1 MRFKMMP
8 SNSYGKSLDLSRL
21 TDDEAKHVWQVIQRD
36 FHLRKKEENRLGEL
50 KTKIRKED
58 TKRELLEYQPK
69 LSDSLC
75 IRCLQP
81 FKFLVNSKRQC
92 LDCKLFVCKS
102 CSHFNKKDH
111 GSVCDPCHMARI
123 LKIGT
128 LEWFHEN
135 VRSRFKRFGSAKVMN
150 SLFKRLNSD
159 RASSQTDLR
168 DPRDDDTHSM
178 PEVHTAS
185 LYSQED
191 EQSERVDRRH
201 FGLMRKGRRL
211 LPVDPLDFNLGIE
224 NSAYSR
230 PPVLL
235 HSGSQEKVTQS
246 KDSVTE
252 DDWSTTFKQILEN
265 GTHGRVDEMKGMLQ
279 IGQRSLDRPS
289 RFDDCTPHLEPRMTT
304 SRSLS
309 KMSISSAGSSNYHF
323 HREPSYSLE
332 DSEDDGDSEMHI
344 IYTPAPHREH
354 SPDDVPP
361 QIIELN
367 MRMSAIETLLS
378 RLEQKLILP
387 VIGGSAEQVFEVNL
401 HNQQVEL
408 KEEDLSPAD
417 LEELELRKKLDEL
430 TEKISDKGSSD
441 EEDAMK
447 PSDASPKKVAVYHA
461 PAMRGASAGPGNVT
475 HEWPFEVEWKGKPGV
490 PKSLK
495 KQKRVR
501 SFEFS
506 STTSCELSQLEGK
519 VAMAV
524 ASVQSTQSGVTDIQK
539 RIAALSAAGMTVET
553 SRRRTPQPSR
563 TLHEFSIRGSNE
575 ARSLRKLVM

>member
-8 SNSYGKSLDLSRL
+8 SSSNGKNLDLSRL

-50 KTKIRKED
+50 KTKIMKED

-102 CSHFNKKDH
+102 CSHFNKKDR
-111 GSVCDPCHMARI
+111 GWVCDPCHMARI

-168 DPRDDDTHSM
+168 EPRDDDTHSM
-178 PEVHTAS
+178 PEVH
-185 LYSQED
+185 
-191 EQSERVDRRH
+191 
-201 FGLMRKGRRL
+201 
-211 LPVDPLDFNLGIE
+211 N
-224 NSAYSR
+224 
-230 PPVLL
+230 
-235 HSGSQEKVTQS
+235 
-246 KDSVTE
+246 
-252 DDWSTTFKQILEN
+252 
-265 GTHGRVDEMKGMLQ
+265 
-279 IGQRSLDRPS
+279 
-289 RFDDCTPHLEPRMTT
+289 DCTSHLEQRMTK

-309 KMSISSAGSSNYHF
+309 KMSISSAGSSNYHL
-323 HREPSYSLE
+323 HREASYSLE
-332 DSEDDGDSEMHI
+332 DSEDDDESEMHV
-344 IYTPAPHREH
+344 IYSPALHREH
-354 SPDDVPP
+354 SPDEVPP

-367 MRMSAIETLLS
+367 KRMSAIEALLS
-378 RLEQKLILP
+378 RLEQKLTLP
-387 VIGGSAEQVFEVNL
+387 VTEGSAEQVE
-401 HNQQVEL
+401 Q

-447 PSDASPKKVAVYHA
+447 HSEHSPKKRGVYHT
-461 PAMRGASAGPGNVT
+461 PVIRGASAGFGNVR
-475 HEWPFEVEWKGKPGV
+475 HEWPLEVEW
-490 PKSLK
+490 
-495 KQKRVR
+495 
-501 SFEFS
+501 
-506 STTSCELSQLEGK
+506 
-519 VAMAV
+519 
-524 ASVQSTQSGVTDIQK
+524 VTDIQK

-563 TLHEFSIRGSNE
+563 TMHEFPVNPNIDAMWYKGRGIRPVGRFGRRMAQKGEVSYFGKHRFCYPE
-575 ARSLRKLVM
+575 VLAAD

>member
-8 SNSYGKSLDLSRL
+8 NSSNGKNLDLSRL

-50 KTKIRKED
+50 KTKIMKED
-58 TKRELLEYQPK
+58 TKRELLEYQTK

-81 FKFLVNSKRQC
+81 FKFLVNNKRQC

-102 CSHFNKKDH
+102 CSRFNKKDS
-111 GSVCDPCHMARI
+111 GWVCDPCHMARI

-159 RASSQTDLR
+159 RACSQTDLR
-168 DPRDDDTHSM
+168 EPRDDDTHSM
-178 PEVHTAS
+178 PEVHTGS
-185 LYSQED
+185 VYSQED
-191 EQSERVDRRH
+191 VQSERPDRHH
-201 FGLMRKGRRL
+201 FSLMRKGRRL

-230 PPVLL
+230 PPLL
-235 HSGSQEKVTQS
+235 LYSGSQEKVPQI
-246 KDSVTE
+246 KDSLTE
-252 DDWSTTFKQILEN
+252 DDWSTTFKQIPEN
-265 GTHGRVDEMKGMLQ
+265 GTHDRVDEMKDMLQ
-279 IGQRSLDRPS
+279 ISQRSLDKPS
-289 RFDDCTPHLEPRMTT
+289 HFDYCIPHLEQRMTKC
-304 SRSLS
+304 RSLS
-309 KMSISSAGSSNYHF
+309 KMSISSAGSSNYHL

-332 DSEDDGDSEMHI
+332 DSDDDDESEMHVF
-344 IYTPAPHREH
+344 YSPAPQREH
-354 SPDDVPP
+354 SPDEVPS

-367 MRMSAIETLLS
+367 KRMSEIETLLS
-378 RLEQKLILP
+378 RLEQKLTLP
-387 VIGGSAEQVFEVNL
+387 VIEAEQVE
-401 HNQQVEL
+401 Q
-408 KEEDLSPAD
+408 KGDDLSPAD

-441 EEDAMK
+441 EEDAVK
-447 PSDASPKKVAVYHA
+447 PSEDSPKKGAVYYA
-461 PAMRGASAGPGNVT
+461 PAMRGDSAGLGNVR
-475 HEWPFEVEWKGKPGV
+475 HAWPLEVEWKAKPTV

-506 STTSCELSQLEGK
+506 NTTSCELSQLEGK
-519 VAMAV
+519 VARAV

-553 SRRRTPQPSR
+553 SRGRTPQPSR
-563 TLHEFSIRGSNE
+563 TLHEFPIRGSNE
-575 ARSLRKLVM
+575 ARSFRKLVI

>member
-8 SNSYGKSLDLSRL
+8 SSSNGKNLDLSRL
-21 TDDEAKHVWQVIQRD
+21 TDDEAKHVWQELLND
-36 FHLRKKEENRLGEL
+36 SASKEKVLEL
-50 KTKIRKED
+50 KTKIMKED

-102 CSHFNKKDH
+102 CSHFNKKDR
-111 GSVCDPCHMARI
+111 GWVCDPCHMA
-123 LKIGT
+123 
-128 LEWFHEN
+128 
-135 VRSRFKRFGSAKVMN
+135 SAKVMN

-168 DPRDDDTHSM
+168 EPRDDDTHSM
-178 PEVHTAS
+178 PEVHTGS

-201 FGLMRKGRRL
+201 FSL
-211 LPVDPLDFNLGIE
+211 
-224 NSAYSR
+224 Y
-230 PPVLL
+230 
-235 HSGSQEKVTQS
+235 SGSQEKVTQN
-246 KDSVTE
+246 KESVGE
-252 DDWSTTFKQILEN
+252 DDWSTTVKQILEN
-265 GTHGRVDEMKGMLQ
+265 GTHGKVDEMKDMLQ
-279 IGQRSLDRPS
+279 ISQRSPDKLS
-289 RFDDCTPHLEPRMTT
+289 HFDDCTSHLEQRMTK

-309 KMSISSAGSSNYHF
+309 KMSISSAGSSNYHL
-323 HREPSYSLE
+323 HREASYSLE
-332 DSEDDGDSEMHI
+332 DSEDDDESEMHV
-344 IYTPAPHREH
+344 IYSPALHREH
-354 SPDDVPP
+354 SPDEVPP

-367 MRMSAIETLLS
+367 KRMSAIEALLS
-378 RLEQKLILP
+378 RLEQKLTLP
-387 VIGGSAEQVFEVNL
+387 VEQ
-401 HNQQVEL
+401 

-447 PSDASPKKVAVYHA
+447 HSEHSPKKRGVYHT
-461 PAMRGASAGPGNVT
+461 PVIRGASAGFGNVR
-475 HEWPFEVEWKGKPGV
+475 HEWPLEVEWKAKPNV

-506 STTSCELSQLEGK
+506 NTTSCELSQLEGK

-563 TLHEFSIRGSNE
+563 TMHEFPVSKCKALYCIFNTFIY
-575 ARSLRKLVM
+575 LFNIYLTQ

>member
-8 SNSYGKSLDLSRL
+8 NSSNGKNLDLSRL

-50 KTKIRKED
+50 KTKIMKED
-58 TKRELLEYQPK
+58 TKRELLEYQTK

-81 FKFLVNSKRQC
+81 FKFLVNNKRQC

-102 CSHFNKKDH
+102 CSRFNKKDS
-111 GSVCDPCHMARI
+111 GWVCDPCHMARI

-135 VRSRFKRFGSAKVMN
+135 VRSRFKGFGSAKVMN

-159 RASSQTDLR
+159 RACSQTDLR
-168 DPRDDDTHSM
+168 EPRDDDTHSM
-178 PEVHTAS
+178 PEVHTGS
-185 LYSQED
+185 VYSQED
-191 EQSERVDRRH
+191 EQSERSDRHH
-201 FGLMRKGRRL
+201 FSL
-211 LPVDPLDFNLGIE
+211 
-224 NSAYSR
+224 Y
-230 PPVLL
+230 
-235 HSGSQEKVTQS
+235 SGSQEKVAQI
-246 KDSVTE
+246 KDSITE
-252 DDWSTTFKQILEN
+252 DDWSTTFKQIPEN
-265 GTHGRVDEMKGMLQ
+265 GTHDRVDEMKDMLQ
-279 IGQRSLDRPS
+279 ISQRSLDKPS
-289 RFDDCTPHLEPRMTT
+289 HFDDCIPHLQRMTKCH
-304 SRSLS
+304 SLS
-309 KMSISSAGSSNYHF
+309 KMSVSSAGSSNYHL

-332 DSEDDGDSEMHI
+332 DSDDDDESEIHVF
-344 IYTPAPHREH
+344 YSPAPHREH
-354 SPDDVPP
+354 SPDEVPS

-367 MRMSAIETLLS
+367 KRMLEIETLLS
-378 RLEQKLILP
+378 RLEQKLTLP
-387 VIGGSAEQVFEVNL
+387 VIEAEQVE
-401 HNQQVEL
+401 Q

-441 EEDAMK
+441 EEDAVK
-447 PSDASPKKVAVYHA
+447 PSEDSPKKGAVYYA
-461 PAMRGASAGPGNVT
+461 PAMRGDSAGLGNVR
-475 HEWPFEVEWKGKPGV
+475 HAWPLEVEWKAKPTV

-506 STTSCELSQLEGK
+506 NTTSCELSQLEGK
-519 VAMAV
+519 VAQAV

-563 TLHEFSIRGSNE
+563 TLHEFPIRGSNE
-575 ARSLRKLVM
+575 ARSFQKLVM

>member
-8 SNSYGKSLDLSRL
+8 SSSNGKNLDLSRL

-50 KTKIRKED
+50 KTKIMKED

-102 CSHFNKKDH
+102 CSHFNKKDR
-111 GSVCDPCHMARI
+111 GWVCDPCHMARI

-168 DPRDDDTHSM
+168 EPRDDDTHSM
-178 PEVHTAS
+178 PEVHTGS

-201 FGLMRKGRRL
+201 FSLMRKGRRL
-211 LPVDPLDFNLGIE
+211 LPVDPLDFNLGVE

-230 PPVLL
+230 PPLL
-235 HSGSQEKVTQS
+235 LYSGSQEKVTQN
-246 KDSVTE
+246 KESVGE
-252 DDWSTTFKQILEN
+252 DDWSTTVKQILEN
-265 GTHGRVDEMKGMLQ
+265 GTHGKVDEMKDMLQ
-279 IGQRSLDRPS
+279 ISQRSPDKLS
-289 RFDDCTPHLEPRMTT
+289 HFDDCTSHLEQRMTK

-309 KMSISSAGSSNYHF
+309 KMSISSAGSSNYHL
-323 HREPSYSLE
+323 HREASYSLE
-332 DSEDDGDSEMHI
+332 DSEDDDESEMHV
-344 IYTPAPHREH
+344 IYSPALHREH
-354 SPDDVPP
+354 SPDEVPP

-367 MRMSAIETLLS
+367 KRMSAIEALLS
-378 RLEQKLILP
+378 RLEQKLTLP
-387 VIGGSAEQVFEVNL
+387 VTEGSAEQVE
-401 HNQQVEL
+401 Q

-447 PSDASPKKVAVYHA
+447 HSEHSPKKRGVYHT
-461 PAMRGASAGPGNVT
+461 PVIRGASAGFGNVR
-475 HEWPFEVEWKGKPGV
+475 HEWPLEVEWKAKPNV

-506 STTSCELSQLEGK
+506 NTTSCELSQLEGK

-563 TLHEFSIRGSNE
+563 TMHEFPVRGSNE
-575 ARSLRKLVM
+575 ARSLRKLVI

>member
-102 CSHFNKKDH
+102 CSHFNKKDR
-111 GSVCDPCHMARI
+111 GWVCDPCHMARI

-168 DPRDDDTHSM
+168 EPRDDDTHSM
-178 PEVHTAS
+178 PEVHTGS
-185 LYSQED
+185 LYTQED
-191 EQSERVDRRH
+191 EQSEPVDRRH
-201 FGLMRKGRRL
+201 LRLMRKGRRL
-211 LPVDPLDFNLGIE
+211 LPVDPLDFNLGVE

-230 PPVLL
+230 PPILL

-246 KDSVTE
+246 KDLVTE

-265 GTHGRVDEMKGMLQ
+265 GIHGRGDEMKGILQ
-279 IGQRSLDRPS
+279 NSQRSLDRPS
-289 RFDDCTPHLEPRMTT
+289 HFDDCTPHLEQRMTKT
-304 SRSLS
+304 HSLS

-323 HREPSYSLE
+323 HRDPSYSLE
-332 DSEDDGDSEMHI
+332 DSEDDDESEMHI
-344 IYTPAPHREH
+344 IYSPAPHREH

-387 VIGGSAEQVFEVNL
+387 VIGGSAEP
-401 HNQQVEL
+401 VEQ

-447 PSDASPKKVAVYHA
+447 PSEDSPKKRAVYQA
-461 PAMRGASAGPGNVT
+461 PAMRGASAGPGNVR
-475 HEWPFEVEWKGKPGV
+475 HEWPFEVEWKGKPSV

-506 STTSCELSQLEGK
+506 NTTSCELSQLEGK

-563 TLHEFSIRGSNE
+563 TLHEFPIRGSNE

>member
-8 SNSYGKSLDLSRL
+8 GSSHGKNLDLSRL

-50 KTKIRKED
+50 KTKIMKED

-111 GSVCDPCHMARI
+111 GWVCDPCHMARV

-168 DPRDDDTHSM
+168 EPRDDDTHSM
-178 PEVHTAS
+178 PEVHTGS

-201 FGLMRKGRRL
+201 FSLMRKGRRL
-211 LPVDPLDFNLGIE
+211 LPVDPLDFNLAVE
-224 NSAYSR
+224 NSAYSQ
-230 PPVLL
+230 PPLL
-235 HSGSQEKVTQS
+235 LYSGSQEKVTQN
-246 KDSVTE
+246 KDCEVSE
-252 DDWSTTFKQILEN
+252 DDWSTIVKQILEN
-265 GTHGRVDEMKGMLQ
+265 GTHGEGDEMKDVLQ
-279 IGQRSLDRPS
+279 TSQRSPEKPS
-289 RFDDCTPHLEPRMTT
+289 HFDDCAPHLEQRMTK

-309 KMSISSAGSSNYHF
+309 KMSISSAGSSNYHL

-332 DSEDDGDSEMHI
+332 DSEEDDESEMHV
-344 IYTPAPHREH
+344 IYSPALHREH
-354 SPDDVPP
+354 SPDEVPP
-361 QIIELN
+361 EIIELN
-367 MRMSAIETLLS
+367 KRMSAIEALLS
-378 RLEQKLILP
+378 RLEQKLTLP
-387 VIGGSAEQVFEVNL
+387 VIGGPAEQIE
-401 HNQQVEL
+401 H
-408 KEEDLSPAD
+408 KEENLSPAD

-447 PSDASPKKVAVYHA
+447 PSDYFSKKGAVYHT
-461 PAMRGASAGPGNVT
+461 PAIRGASARFGNVR
-475 HEWPFEVEWKGKPGV
+475 HEWPFEVEWKAKPNV

-506 STTSCELSQLEGK
+506 NTTSCELSQLEGK

-553 SRRRTPQPSR
+553 PRRRPPQQSR
-563 TLHEFSIRGSNE
+563 TLHEFPIRGSSE
-575 ARSLRKLVM
+575 ARSLRKLVL

>member
-8 SNSYGKSLDLSRL
+8 NNSYGKSLDLSRL

-50 KTKIRKED
+50 KTKIMKED

-102 CSHFNKKDH
+102 CSHFNKKDR
-111 GSVCDPCHMARI
+111 GWVCDPCHMARV

-168 DPRDDDTHSM
+168 EPRDDDTHSM
-178 PEVHTAS
+178 PEVHTGS

-201 FGLMRKGRRL
+201 FSLMRKGRRL
-211 LPVDPLDFNLGIE
+211 LPVDPLDFNLGVE
-224 NSAYSR
+224 NPAYSR
-230 PPVLL
+230 PPILL
-235 HSGSQEKVTQS
+235 YSGSQEKVTQS

-265 GTHGRVDEMKGMLQ
+265 GTHGRGDEMKDMLH
-279 IGQRSLDRPS
+279 ISQRSLDKPFH
-289 RFDDCTPHLEPRMTT
+289 FDDCTPHLEQRMTK

-332 DSEDDGDSEMHI
+332 DSEDDDESEMHV
-344 IYTPAPHREH
+344 IYSHREH
-354 SPDDVPP
+354 SPDEVPP

-367 MRMSAIETLLS
+367 KRMSAIETLLS
-378 RLEQKLILP
+378 CLEQKLVFP
-387 VIGGSAEQVFEVNL
+387 GIGGSAEQVE
-401 HNQQVEL
+401 H

-441 EEDAMK
+441 EEDPMK
-447 PSDASPKKVAVYHA
+447 PTEDSPKKGVVYHA
-461 PAMRGASAGPGNVT
+461 SATRRASSGLGNVR
-475 HEWPFEVEWKGKPGV
+475 HEWPLEVEWKAKQSV
-490 PKSLK
+490 PKPLK

-501 SFEFS
+501 SLEFS

-553 SRRRTPQPSR
+553 SRRRTPQSSR
-563 TLHEFSIRGSNE
+563 TLHEFPIRGSNE
-575 ARSLRKLVM
+575 ARSLRKLVL

>member
-8 SNSYGKSLDLSRL
+8 NSSNGKNLDLSRL

-50 KTKIRKED
+50 KTKIMKED

-81 FKFLVNSKRQC
+81 FKFLVNRKRQC

-102 CSHFNKKDH
+102 CSRFNKKDH
-111 GSVCDPCHMARI
+111 GWVCNPCHMARI

-159 RASSQTDLR
+159 RACSQTDLR
-168 DPRDDDTHSM
+168 EPRDDDTHSM
-178 PEVHTAS
+178 PEVHTGS

-191 EQSERVDRRH
+191 EQSERVDGRH
-201 FGLMRKGRRL
+201 FSLMRKGRWL

-230 PPVLL
+230 PPLL
-235 HSGSQEKVTQS
+235 LYSGSQEKVPQS

-265 GTHGRVDEMKGMLQ
+265 GTHDKGDEMKDMLQ
-279 IGQRSLDRPS
+279 ISQRNLDKPS
-289 RFDDCTPHLEPRMTT
+289 HFDDCTLLLEQRMTK

-309 KMSISSAGSSNYHF
+309 KMSISSAGSSNYHL

-332 DSEDDGDSEMHI
+332 DSEDDDDDESEIHV
-344 IYTPAPHREH
+344 IYSPAPHREH
-354 SPDDVPP
+354 SPDEVPP

-367 MRMSAIETLLS
+367 KRMSAIETLLS
-378 RLEQKLILP
+378 RLEQKLTLP
-387 VIGGSAEQVFEVNL
+387 VTGAEQVE
-401 HNQQVEL
+401 Q

-447 PSDASPKKVAVYHA
+447 PSENSPKKGAVYYA
-461 PAMRGASAGPGNVT
+461 PAMRGDSAGLENVR
-475 HEWPFEVEWKGKPGV
+475 HEWPLEVEWKAKPTV

-506 STTSCELSQLEGK
+506 NTTSCELSQLEGK
-519 VAMAV
+519 VARAV

-553 SRRRTPQPSR
+553 SRRRTPRPSR
-563 TLHEFSIRGSNE
+563 TLHEFPIRGSNE
-575 ARSLRKLVM
+575 ARSLRKLTSAS

>member
-8 SNSYGKSLDLSRL
+8 SSSNGKSLDLSRL

-36 FHLRKKEENRLGEL
+36 FHLRQKEEDRLGEL
-50 KTKIRKED
+50 KTKIMKED

-81 FKFLVNSKRQC
+81 FKFLVNNKRQC

-102 CSHFNKKDH
+102 CSRFNKKDR
-111 GSVCDPCHMARI
+111 GWVCDPCHMSRI

-168 DPRDDDTHSM
+168 EPRDDDTHSM
-178 PEVHTAS
+178 PEVHTGS
-185 LYSQED
+185 LFNQED
-191 EQSERVDRRH
+191 EQSERERAERRH
-201 FGLMRKGRRL
+201 FSLMRKGRRL
-211 LPVDPLDFNLGIE
+211 LPVDPLEFNIGVE

-230 PPVLL
+230 TPLL
-235 HSGSQEKVTQS
+235 LYSGSQEKVTQS
-246 KDSVTE
+246 KDSVNE
-252 DDWSTTFKQILEN
+252 DNWCTTFKQILEN
-265 GTHGRVDEMKGMLQ
+265 GTHGRGDEMKDMLQ
-279 IGQRSLDRPS
+279 ISLRSLDKPS
-289 RFDDCTPHLEPRMTT
+289 HFDDCTPHLEQRMTK

-309 KMSISSAGSSNYHF
+309 KMSLSSAGSANYHL
-323 HREPSYSLE
+323 HRELSYSLE
-332 DSEDDGDSEMHI
+332 DSEDDDESEMNV
-344 IYTPAPHREH
+344 IYSPALLREP
-354 SPDDVPP
+354 SPDEVPP

-367 MRMSAIETLLS
+367 KRMSSIETLLS
-378 RLEQKLILP
+378 RLEKKIAFP
-387 VIGGSAEQVFEVNL
+387 VIGGSTELVEQKV
-401 HNQQVEL
+401 
-408 KEEDLSPAD
+408 EDLSPAD

-430 TEKISDKGSSD
+430 TEKISDKGLSSD
-441 EEDAMK
+441 EEDATK
-447 PSDASPKKVAVYHA
+447 SSEDSQKKGALSHAST
-461 PAMRGASAGPGNVT
+461 MRGASAGLGNVR
-475 HEWPFEVEWKGKPGV
+475 HEWPLEVEWKAKPNIH
-490 PKSLK
+490 KSLK
-495 KQKRVR
+495 KQKRVS

-506 STTSCELSQLEGK
+506 NTTSCELSQLEGK
-519 VAMAV
+519 VAMAA

-553 SRRRTPQPSR
+553 SRRRAPQPSR
-563 TLHEFSIRGSNE
+563 VLHEFPIRSSNE
-575 ARSLRKLVM
+575 AKSLRKLVIM

>member
-8 SNSYGKSLDLSRL
+8 NSSNGKNLDLSRL

-50 KTKIRKED
+50 KTKIMKED

-102 CSHFNKKDH
+102 CSRFNKKDH
-111 GSVCDPCHMARI
+111 GWVCDPCHMARI

-135 VRSRFKRFGSAKVMN
+135 VRSRFKRFGSAKVMS

-159 RASSQTDLR
+159 RACSQTDLR
-168 DPRDDDTHSM
+168 EPRDDDTHSM
-178 PEVHTAS
+178 PEVHTGS

-201 FGLMRKGRRL
+201 FSLMRKGRRL
-211 LPVDPLDFNLGIE
+211 LPVDPLDFNLGVE

-230 PPVLL
+230 PPLL
-235 HSGSQEKVTQS
+235 LYSGSQEKVPQS

-252 DDWSTTFKQILEN
+252 DDWYTTFKQILEN
-265 GTHGRVDEMKGMLQ
+265 GTHDKGDEMKDMLQ
-279 IGQRSLDRPS
+279 ISQRSLDKPS
-289 RFDDCTPHLEPRMTT
+289 HFDDCTTHLEQRMTK

-309 KMSISSAGSSNYHF
+309 KISISSAGSSNYHL

-332 DSEDDGDSEMHI
+332 DSEDDDDDDESEIHV
-344 IYTPAPHREH
+344 IYSPAPHREH
-354 SPDDVPP
+354 SPDEVPP

-367 MRMSAIETLLS
+367 KRMSAIETLLS
-378 RLEQKLILP
+378 RLEQKLTLP
-387 VIGGSAEQVFEVNL
+387 VIGAEQVE
-401 HNQQVEL
+401 Q

-441 EEDAMK
+441 EDAMK
-447 PSDASPKKVAVYHA
+447 PSEDSPKKGAVYYA
-461 PAMRGASAGPGNVT
+461 PAMRGASAGLENVR
-475 HEWPFEVEWKGKPGV
+475 HEWPLEVEWKAKSTV

-506 STTSCELSQLEGK
+506 NTTSELSQLEGK
-519 VAMAV
+519 VARAV

-539 RIAALSAAGMTVET
+539 RIAALSAAGMMVET
-553 SRRRTPQPSR
+553 SRRGDAAMKQD
-563 TLHEFSIRGSNE
+563 LYGS
-575 ARSLRKLVM
+575 

>member
-8 SNSYGKSLDLSRL
+8 SSSNGKSLDLSRL

-36 FHLRKKEENRLGEL
+36 FHLRQKEEDRLGEL
-50 KTKIRKED
+50 KTKIMKED

-81 FKFLVNSKRQC
+81 FKFLVNNKRQC

-102 CSHFNKKDH
+102 CSRFNKKDR
-111 GSVCDPCHMARI
+111 GWVCDPCHMSRI

-159 RASSQTDLR
+159 RACSQTDLR
-168 DPRDDDTHSM
+168 EPRDDDTHSM
-178 PEVHTAS
+178 PEVHTGS
-185 LYSQED
+185 LFNQED
-191 EQSERVDRRH
+191 EQSERADRRH
-201 FGLMRKGRRL
+201 FSLMRKGRRL
-211 LPVDPLDFNLGIE
+211 LPVDPLEFNIGVE

-230 PPVLL
+230 TPLL
-235 HSGSQEKVTQS
+235 LYSGSQEKVTQS
-246 KDSVTE
+246 KDSVNE
-252 DDWSTTFKQILEN
+252 DNWSTTFKQILEN
-265 GTHGRVDEMKGMLQ
+265 GTHGRGDEMKDMLQ
-279 IGQRSLDRPS
+279 ISQRSLDKPS
-289 RFDDCTPHLEPRMTT
+289 HFDDCTPHLEQRMTK

-309 KMSISSAGSSNYHF
+309 KMSLSSAGSANYHL
-323 HREPSYSLE
+323 HRELSYSLE
-332 DSEDDGDSEMHI
+332 DSEDDDESEMNV
-344 IYTPAPHREH
+344 IYSPALLREP
-354 SPDDVPP
+354 SPDEVPP

-378 RLEQKLILP
+378 RLEKKIALP
-387 VIGGSAEQVFEVNL
+387 VIGGSTELVEQKV
-401 HNQQVEL
+401 
-408 KEEDLSPAD
+408 EDLSPAD

-430 TEKISDKGSSD
+430 TEKISDKGLSSD
-441 EEDAMK
+441 EEDATK
-447 PSDASPKKVAVYHA
+447 SSEDSPKKGALYHA
-461 PAMRGASAGPGNVT
+461 STMRGASAGLGNVR
-475 HEWPFEVEWKGKPGV
+475 HEWPLEVEWKAKPNIH
-490 PKSLK
+490 KSLK
-495 KQKRVR
+495 KQKRVS

-506 STTSCELSQLEGK
+506 NTTSCELSQLEGK
-519 VAMAV
+519 VAMAA

-553 SRRRTPQPSR
+553 SRRRAPQPSR
-563 TLHEFSIRGSNE
+563 VLHEFPIRGSNE
-575 ARSLRKLVM
+575 ARALRKLVIM